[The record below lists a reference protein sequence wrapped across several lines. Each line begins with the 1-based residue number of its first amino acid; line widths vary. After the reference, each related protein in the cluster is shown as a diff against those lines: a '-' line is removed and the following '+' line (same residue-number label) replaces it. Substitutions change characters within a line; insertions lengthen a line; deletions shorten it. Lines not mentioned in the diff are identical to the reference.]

1 LIHAGACG
9 TAKIILDG
17 VFKMAEITASMVKE
31 LREATGLGMME
42 CKKALV
48 EANGDFKVAEE
59 QLRIKSGAKASK
71 AASRV
76 TAEGVVSAF
85 ISPDCKTGA
94 VVEVNCETDF
104 VAKNDDFAAFA
115 RNVAETVTKNDPA
128 DMAALSSM
136 ALANGTESVE
146 ESRKALIM
154 KLGENISV
162 RRFERYATSTGK
174 LSSYLHGSKIG
185 VLLDYAGGDDVMGRD
200 LCMHIAASKPKSVDA
215 SGVNP
220 EEIETERRI
229 AIEKAREAGKPDAM
243 LEKIAEGTVQKFLK
257 EVTLLGQV
265 FVKAEDG
272 KQTIEQL
279 LKSKNASVTA
289 FQMYVVGEGIEK
301 KVEDYAAEVA
311 AAVAALKS

>member
-1 LIHAGACG
+1 
-9 TAKIILDG
+9 
-17 VFKMAEITASMVKE
+17 MSEITASMVKE
-31 LREATGLGMME
+31 LREMTGLGMME
-42 CKKALV
+42 CKRALV
-48 EANGDFKVAEE
+48 EASGDLKVAEE
-59 QLRIKSGAKASK
+59 QMRIKSGAKASK

-85 ISPDCKTGA
+85 MAKDGKTGA
-94 VVEVNCETDF
+94 LVEVNCETDF
-104 VAKNDDFAAFA
+104 VAKNADFIAFA
-115 RNVAETVTKNDPA
+115 KNAAETVATNNPA
-128 DMAALSSM
+128 DLDALSGM
-136 ALANGTESVE
+136 AIVNGSGAVE
-146 ESRKALIM
+146 ETRKALIM
-154 KLGENISV
+154 KLGENVSI
-162 RRFERYATSTGK
+162 RRFERYVTTGK

-185 VLLDYAGGDDVMGRD
+185 VLLNYTGGDETLGRD
-200 LCMHIAASKPKSVDA
+200 LAMHIAASKPKSIDA

-220 EEIETERRI
+220 ADIETERRI

-279 LKSKNASVTA
+279 LKSKGASVTA
-289 FQMYVVGEGIEK
+289 FRMFVVGEGIEK

-311 AAVAALKS
+311 AAAAAAAKS

>member
-1 LIHAGACG
+1 
-9 TAKIILDG
+9 
-17 VFKMAEITASMVKE
+17 MAEITAGMVKE

-59 QLRIKSGAKASK
+59 QMRIKSGAKASK
-71 AASRV
+71 ASSRV

-85 ISPDCKTGA
+85 IAVDGKSGA

-104 VAKNDDFAAFA
+104 VAKNDDFVAFA
-115 RNVAETVTKNDPA
+115 KNVAETVAKNNPA
-128 DMAALSSM
+128 DIEALSGM
-136 ALANGTESVE
+136 NIANGSGTVE
-146 ESRKALIM
+146 ETRKALVM
-154 KLGENISV
+154 KLGENLTV
-162 RRFERYATSTGK
+162 RRFERYETTTGT

-185 VLLDYAGGDDVMGRD
+185 VLLNFTGGDAALGRD
-200 LCMHIAASKPKSVDA
+200 ICMHIAASKPKSVDS

-220 EEIETERRI
+220 VDIETERRI

-279 LKSKNASVTA
+279 LKARGASVSA
-289 FQMYVVGEGIEK
+289 FRMFVVGEGIEK

-311 AAVAALKS
+311 ATIAAAQG

>member
-1 LIHAGACG
+1 
-9 TAKIILDG
+9 
-17 VFKMAEITASMVKE
+17 MAEITASMVKE

-48 EANGDFKVAEE
+48 ECNGDFKAAEE

-71 AASRV
+71 AATRV
-76 TAEGVVSAF
+76 TAEGVINAF
-85 ISPDCKTGA
+85 IAADGKTGA
-94 VVEVNCETDF
+94 VAEVNCETDF
-104 VAKNDDFAAFA
+104 VAKNDDFKAFA
-115 RNVAETVTKNDPA
+115 KNVAETVAKNDPA
-128 DMAALSSM
+128 DIEALSGM
-136 ALANGTESVE
+136 AIANGSGSVE
-146 ESRKALIM
+146 ETRKALVM
-154 KLGENISV
+154 KLGENITV
-162 RRFERYATSTGK
+162 RRFERYATTTGK

-185 VLLDYAGGDDVMGRD
+185 VLLDFAGGDEALGRD
-200 LCMHIAASKPKSVDA
+200 ICMHIAASKPKSIDA
-215 SGVNP
+215 SGVNQ
-220 EEIETERRI
+220 EEITTERRI

-279 LKSKNASVTA
+279 LKSRGASVTA
-289 FQMYVVGEGIEK
+289 FQMFVVGEGIEK

-311 AAVAALKS
+311 AAAAAAKKD

>member
-1 LIHAGACG
+1 
-9 TAKIILDG
+9 
-17 VFKMAEITASMVKE
+17 MAEITAAMVKE

-59 QLRIKSGAKASK
+59 QMRIKSGAKASK

-85 ISPDCKTGA
+85 IAQDGKSGA

-104 VAKNDDFAAFA
+104 VAKNDEFVALAK
-115 RNVAETVTKNDPA
+115 NVAETVAKNDPA
-128 DMAALSSM
+128 DIDALLS
-136 ALANGTESVE
+136 LPIANGAGTVE
-146 ESRKALIM
+146 ETRKALVM
-154 KLGENISV
+154 KLGENLTI
-162 RRFERYATSTGK
+162 RRFERYTTESGQ

-185 VLLDYAGGDDVMGRD
+185 VLLNFEGGDEALGRD
-200 LCMHIAASKPKSVDA
+200 ISMHIAASKPKSIDA

-220 EEIETERRI
+220 EDIATERRI

-257 EVTLLGQV
+257 DVTLLGQV

-279 LKSKNASVTA
+279 LKVKGARIAA
-289 FQMYVVGEGIEK
+289 FQMFIVGEGIEK

-311 AAVAALKS
+311 ATIAAIQKD